1 MVSYY
6 CEAEHTDAGAMD
18 AGGNVMEVGK
28 KCVND
33 VFLVGRRTSD
43 FSYSRR
49 VQGIDYYVAEFASER
64 LSGAIDRIPVRVSEG
79 QRALL
84 SQNSDGYVRIRGH
97 FQSFNRNE
105 QGRRRLLLSV
115 LAKTVDFPE
124 GAGAAAGNLIYLEG
138 YVCRETV
145 YRNTWNG
152 MRITDILLAVNRPY
166 KGADYLPCI
175 SWGRYARMAAGFHV
189 GERIWLRGRIQSRD
203 YCKDTDG
210 VAKAHRAY
218 EVSASEV
225 GSMARPAAGK

>member
-1 MVSYY
+1 
-6 CEAEHTDAGAMD
+6 
-18 AGGNVMEVGK
+18 MENEK

-33 VFLVGRRTSD
+33 VCLVGRRTSD
-43 FSYSRR
+43 FSYSHSF
-49 VQGIDYYVAEFASER
+49 QGIDYYMAEFVSER
-64 LSGAIDRIPVRVSEG
+64 LSGAMDRIPVRVTER

-84 SQNSDGYVRIRGH
+84 SQNPDGYVRIKGH

-105 QGRRRLLLSV
+105 QGRNRLLLSV
-115 LAKTVDFPE
+115 LAQRLDFPE
-124 GAGAAAGNLIYLEG
+124 GAGAAAENLIYLEG

-145 YRNTWNG
+145 YRNTLGG

-166 KGADYLPCI
+166 KGTDYLPCI

-203 YCKDTDG
+203 YCKDMDG

-218 EVSASEV
+218 EVSANEV
-225 GSMARPAAGK
+225 GSMARPAAGA